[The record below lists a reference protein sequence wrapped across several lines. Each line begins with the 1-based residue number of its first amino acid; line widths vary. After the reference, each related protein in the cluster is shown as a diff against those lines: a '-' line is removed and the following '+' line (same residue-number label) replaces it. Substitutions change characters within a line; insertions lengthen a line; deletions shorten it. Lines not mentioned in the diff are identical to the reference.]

1 MTPKVFIFIGRSG
14 SGKGT
19 QARLLQ
25 EHLNEIDRDTP
36 VFYLE
41 TGAEF
46 RKFLKEDTF
55 SSKLSREIYEEGNLQ
70 PSFLAIK
77 IWAEKFV
84 DNLTGNEHII
94 IDGTPRQLREAHV
107 LESALDFYK
116 IKDVYVIL
124 PNVSRKWSEE
134 HLLARGRTDDRE
146 IEDIKKR
153 LDWYDEKVVP
163 AIEYFKS
170 NPKVT
175 FLNINGEQTIQ
186 EVRDEIITKL
196 NF

>member
-1 MTPKVFIFIGRSG
+1 MTPKTFIFIGRSG

-25 EHLNEIDRDTP
+25 EYLNEIDKDTSI
-36 VFYLE
+36 FYLE

-46 RKFLKEDTF
+46 REFLKGESF
-55 SSKLSREIYEEGNLQ
+55 SSELSRKIYEAGDLQ
-70 PSFLAIK
+70 PSFLAIH
-77 IWAEKFV
+77 IWAEKLMN
-84 DNLTGNEHII
+84 NLKGNEHLI
-94 IDGTPRQLREAHV
+94 IDGTPRQLGEAHI

-116 IKDVYVIL
+116 RDEVYVVL

-134 HLLARGRTDDRE
+134 RLLGRGRADDS
-146 IEDIKKR
+146 IEDIKRR

-170 NPKVT
+170 SAKLK
-175 FLNINGEQTIQ
+175 FLDINGEQTIQ
-186 EVRDEIITKL
+186 EVRDEIIKKL

>member
-1 MTPKVFIFIGRSG
+1 MTPKTFILIGRSG

-25 EHLNEIDRDTP
+25 EYLNEIDKDTP

-46 RKFLKEDTF
+46 RKFLKGETY
-55 SSKLSREIYEEGNLQ
+55 SSNLSRKIYEEGDLQ
-70 PSFLAIK
+70 PSFLAIR

-84 DNLTGNEHII
+84 NNLTGNEHII
-94 IDGTPRQLREAHV
+94 IDGTPRQLREAHI

-116 IKDVYVIL
+116 KNDVYIIF

-134 HLLARGRTDDRE
+134 HLLSRGRTDDDPEE
-146 IEDIKKR
+146 IKRR
-153 LDWYDEKVVP
+153 LDWYDEKVTP
-163 AIEYFKS
+163 AIEYFKNNS
-170 NPKVT
+170 KFN
-175 FLNINGEQTIQ
+175 FLDINGEQTIQ
-186 EVRDEIITKL
+186 EVRDEIIKKL
-196 NF
+196 NL

>member
-1 MTPKVFIFIGRSG
+1 MTPKTFIFIGRSG

-25 EHLNEIDRDTP
+25 EYLNEIDKDTSI
-36 VFYLE
+36 FYLE

-46 RKFLKEDTF
+46 REFLKGESF
-55 SSKLSREIYEEGNLQ
+55 SSELSRKIYEAGDLQ
-70 PSFLAIK
+70 PSFLAIH
-77 IWAEKFV
+77 IWAEKLMN
-84 DNLTGNEHII
+84 NLKGNEHLI
-94 IDGTPRQLREAHV
+94 IDGTPRQLGEAHI

-116 IKDVYVIL
+116 RDEVYVVL

-134 HLLARGRTDDRE
+134 RLLGRGRADDS
-146 IEDIKKR
+146 IEDIKRR

-170 NPKVT
+170 NAKFK
-175 FLNINGEQTIQ
+175 FLDINGEQTIQ
-186 EVRDEIITKL
+186 EVRDEIIKKL

>member
-1 MTPKVFIFIGRSG
+1 MTPKTFIFIGRSG

-25 EHLNEIDRDTP
+25 EHLNEIDP
-36 VFYLE
+36 EIPLFYLE

-46 RKFLKEDTF
+46 RKFLKGETY
-55 SSKLSREIYEEGNLQ
+55 SSELSRKIYEKGDLQ

-84 DNLTGNEHII
+84 NNLMGNEHVI
-94 IDGTPRQLREAHV
+94 IDGTPRQLGEAHV

-116 IKDVYVIL
+116 RDDIYVVL

-134 HLLARGRTDDRE
+134 RLLARGRTDDSP
-146 IEDIKKR
+146 EDIKRR
-153 LDWYDEKVVP
+153 LDWYDGKVIP

-170 NPKVT
+170 NSKFK
-175 FLNINGEQTIQ
+175 FLDINGEQTIQ
-186 EVRDEIITKL
+186 EVRDEIIKKL
-196 NF
+196 DF